1 MRRLAVVVA
10 ALSLMASGP
19 AGGAGVPPFP
29 TLPGTWSHAEIN
41 VSINKKPHTLILDR
55 GRITKVSGTQL
66 TVHRRD
72 GTAVEVPLSASAIV
86 AINKRPA
93 TIYALKKKMNVQTMR
108 IDEGPAV
115 RIRATT

>member
-1 MRRLAVVVA
+1 
-10 ALSLMASGP
+10 MASGS

-29 TLPGTWSHAEIN
+29 SLPGTWSHAEIN

-55 GRITKVSGTQL
+55 GKVTKVSGTEL
-66 TVHRRD
+66 TIHRRD
-72 GTAVEVPLSASAIV
+72 GTNVAVPLSPSAIV
-86 AINKRPA
+86 VINKRAA
-93 TIYALKKKMNVQTMR
+93 TIYALKKRMNVQTMR